1 MRRSNAEILRN
12 FQGMVQCKTVS
23 SDELAK
29 IDFNEFY
36 RLHRYLEQTYPL
48 IHQKLTREV
57 IGKASLLFHWQ
68 GDGSSAALP
77 IALMAHLDVVPV
89 GDLAK
94 WQHDPFSGD
103 ILHGYIWGRGTGD
116 TKCQIVV
123 QMEAIEELLGQGY
136 TPPYDIYLC
145 YGHNE
150 EIVAVGDLSGAEQ
163 IVSLLKERG
172 VRLGCVIDEGG
183 TLVDGKVLGVASRIA
198 VIGVA
203 EKGSVHVELS
213 VSDIGGHSS
222 TPKAST
228 ALGKVARAAVA
239 VEEHPMLA
247 HLLPL
252 VEETLRALAP
262 EMGKLA
268 PVLNNAA
275 ANWPLLQQY
284 LQQSPTTNAMIRTT
298 MAVTMAQGSAQA
310 NILPERASMTVNC
323 RLLPGDT
330 MDTLLDYLKSIV
342 DPEVE
347 VKVLSGKNPSPIS
360 PTDTAPMRL
369 MRRLI
374 TEQFPD
380 TLITPYLVMGGTD
393 SGKYYPICDNVY
405 RFAPFYFDAVTM
417 PTMHSVNERMLSG
430 GFEKAVS
437 FYREFIE
444 QYPLQ
449 AQ

>member
-1 MRRSNAEILRN
+1 MRRSNAEILSN

-23 SDELAK
+23 GAELAK

-36 RLHRYLEQTYPL
+36 KLHRYLEQTYPL
-48 IHQKLTREV
+48 IHQKLSREV
-57 IGKASLLFHWQ
+57 IGKASLLYHWQ
-68 GDGSSAALP
+68 GSGSSSALP

-89 GDLAK
+89 GDLSK
-94 WQHDPFSGD
+94 WRHDPFSGD
-103 ILHGYIWGRGTGD
+103 LVDGMIWGRGTGD
-116 TKCQIVV
+116 TKCQIVA
-123 QMEAIEELLGQGY
+123 QMEAVEELLRQGY
-136 TPPYDIYLC
+136 QPSYDIYLC

-150 EIVAVGDLSGAEQ
+150 EIVAAGDSSGAQQ
-163 IVSLLKERG
+163 IVDLLKARG
-172 VRLGCVIDEGG
+172 IRLGCVIDEGG
-183 TLVDGKVLGVASRIA
+183 TLVDGKILGVTSRLA

-203 EKGSVHVELS
+203 EKGSVNVELS

-222 TPKAST
+222 IPKAST

-239 VEEHPMLA
+239 VEEHPMPA
-247 HLLPL
+247 RLLPL
-252 VEETLRALAP
+252 VEETLQTIAP

-268 PVLNNAA
+268 PILNQAA

-284 LQQSPTTNAMIRTT
+284 LQQSPTTNAMIRST

-310 NILPERASMTVNC
+310 NILPERAVMIVNC

-330 MDTLLDYLKSIV
+330 MDSLVQYLKSIV
-342 DPEVE
+342 DPEVA

-360 PTDTAPMRL
+360 PTDTAPL
-369 MRRLI
+369 HLIRRLI
-374 TEQFPD
+374 SEQFPN

-405 RFAPFYFDAVTM
+405 RFAPFYFDAETM
-417 PTMHSVNERMLSG
+417 PTMHSVNEHMPSG
-430 GFEKAVS
+430 GFEQAVC

-444 QYPLQ
+444 QYPEQ
-449 AQ
+449 NK